1 MKLSNEQQG
10 VLQMLA
16 WLHLQCGKPERAR
29 VLLEVL
35 LRADPEHRAGCRA
48 AVVVALELGD
58 WAGAERQCLALREAG
73 ELRPPLWLC
82 LSQAQQMAGRLE
94 QAQATYAEYQ
104 RRKARP

>member
-1 MKLSNEQQG
+1 MKLSNEQQD
-10 VLQMLA
+10 VLQLLA
-16 WLHLQCGKPERAR
+16 WLHLQCAKPERAR
-29 VLLEVL
+29 VLLEAL
-35 LRADPEHRAGCRA
+35 LRADPLHRGGCRA
-48 AVVVALELGD
+48 AVVVALEVGD